1 MNFEFIKKRP
11 QYLSKFLWLMTLFLA
26 CAMVTRVFAFGV
38 TSLRSNSKLK
48 AGLAAQKQDDE
59 TVKSCLAKKSEAA
72 GKLKEKNMFVAPSKE
87 KPKPPVCL
95 GLFGNSAI
103 FKDKGDKLYKI
114 GDKIKCKAGE
124 NSTEAEIVAIGPNE
138 VTIMWEDKEMKL
150 KPFDVSNETKSK
162 DKGKKP
168 EKPTPTPVGGG
179 AQVVQQDQGQS
190 RPRGGPRDG
199 RRGGGG
205 FGFSGD
211 QMRQMRDRYMNM
223 SPEER
228 DRFRNENRNRS
239 MNRGG
244 RGRSGRTSRSRRR

>member
-11 QYLSKFLWLMTLFLA
+11 QYLSKFLWLLTLFLA

-38 TSLRSNSKLK
+38 TSLRSSSKLK

-59 TVKSCLAKKSEAA
+59 TVKSCLAKNSEAA
-72 GKLKEKNMFVAPSKE
+72 GKLKEKNMFVAPSKQ

-95 GLFGNSAI
+95 GLFGSSAI
-103 FKDKGDKLYKI
+103 FKDKGDKLYKV

-138 VTIMWEDKEMKL
+138 VTIMWEEKEMKL

-190 RPRGGPRDG
+190 MPRSVP
-199 RRGGGG
+199 RGGGG
-205 FGFSGD
+205 FGFSGEE
-211 QMRQMRDRYMNM
+211 MRQMRDRYMNM

-228 DRFRNENRNRS
+228 DRFRSENRDRFMNRS
-239 MNRGG
+239 GRGG
-244 RGRSGRTSRSRRR
+244 RGPSSRRRR

>member
-1 MNFEFIKKRP
+1 MNFEFIKKKP
-11 QYLSKFLWLMTLFLA
+11 QYLSKFLWLLTVFLA

-38 TSLRSNSKLK
+38 MSLRSNSKLK

-59 TVKSCLAKKSEAA
+59 TVKSCLVKNREAA

-103 FKDKGDKLYKI
+103 FKDKGDKLYKV
-114 GDKIKCKAGE
+114 GDKIKCKADE

-138 VTIMWEDKEMKL
+138 VTIMWEEKEMKL

-179 AQVVQQDQGQS
+179 AQVVQQNQVQS
-190 RPRGGPRDG
+190 RPRSGPPDG
-199 RRGGGG
+199 WPGE

-211 QMRQMRDRYMNM
+211 QMRLMRDRYMKM

-228 DRFRNENRNRS
+228 ERFRQENREKFMS
-239 MNRGG
+239 RGG
-244 RGRSGRTSRSRRR
+244 RGRPDRRRK

>member
-1 MNFEFIKKRP
+1 MNFEFIKKKP
-11 QYLSKFLWLMTLFLA
+11 QYLSKFLWLLTVFLA

-59 TVKSCLAKKSEAA
+59 TVKSCLAKNREAA

-95 GLFGNSAI
+95 GIFGSSAI
-103 FKDKGDKLYKI
+103 FKDKGDKLYKV
-114 GDKIKCKAGE
+114 GEKIKCKAGE
-124 NSTEAEIVAIGPNE
+124 NSTEAEIVGIGSNYI
-138 VTIMWEDKEMKL
+138 TIMWEEKEMKL

-168 EKPTPTPVGGG
+168 EKSTPTPVGGG
-179 AQVVQQDQGQS
+179 VQVVQQDQVQS
-190 RPRGGPRDG
+190 RPRGGP
-199 RRGGGG
+199 RGGGG
-205 FGFSGD
+205 FGFSGEE
-211 QMRQMRDRYMNM
+211 MRRMRDRYMKM

-228 DRFRNENRNRS
+228 ERFRQENRGRS
-239 MNRGG
+239 MSRGG
-244 RGRSGRTSRSRRR
+244 RGRPPDRRRR

>member
-11 QYLSKFLWLMTLFLA
+11 QYLSKFLWLLTLFLA

-38 TSLRSNSKLK
+38 ISLRSNSKLK

-59 TVKSCLAKKSEAA
+59 TVKSCLAKNSEAA

-95 GLFGNSAI
+95 GLFGSSAI
-103 FKDKGDKLYKI
+103 FKDKGDKLYKV
-114 GDKIKCKAGE
+114 GEKIKCKAGE
-124 NSTEAEIVAIGPNE
+124 NSSEAEIVAIGSNY
-138 VTIMWEDKEMKL
+138 VTIMWEEKEMKL

-168 EKPTPTPVGGG
+168 EKPTPTPVASGV
-179 AQVVQQDQGQS
+179 QVVQPDQGQS
-190 RPRGGPRDG
+190 RPRSVPRDG
-199 RRGGGG
+199 QPGG
-205 FGFSGD
+205 FGFSGEE
-211 QMRQMRDRYMNM
+211 MRRMRDRYMSM

-228 DRFRNENRNRS
+228 DRFRAENRNRS
-239 MNRGG
+239 MSRGGRGG
-244 RGRSGRTSRSRRR
+244 RGRPDRRRR